1 MASRRQLKKEL
12 NYICGELFADCVV
25 LKMCD
30 TCNEDLLNQTML
42 EIINLRSEYVS
53 RVSHTEK
60 GSVKKFYAKLREE
73 FSAKVEAISQ
83 KIVEA

>member
-1 MASRRQLKKEL
+1 
-12 NYICGELFADCVV
+12 
-25 LKMCD
+25 
-30 TCNEDLLNQTML
+30 ML

-73 FSAKVEAISQ
+73 FSAKAEAISQ